1 MTFGIVKLLKFEA
14 RLRLLGGTVILL
26 LLFEGTSGA
35 VTHTASSLTLES
47 LLTTLKENPS
57 RRVKFH
63 ETHRMGALTRPL
75 ESEGELAFT
84 PPSTLLK
91 EVKSP
96 RAITYRVEGDKVFI
110 DDPQSSLNE
119 VFSLSDTGVLEAF
132 IEAIRAPLAGDLLT
146 LQRFWEP
153 HLGGS
158 FEHWSLT
165 LIPHDPG
172 VKALVHRVTVK
183 GQGGQIIAM
192 SIEEANGDST
202 QLLFKSQ

>member
-1 MTFGIVKLLKFEA
+1 MTFGIVKHLKCDA
-14 RLRLLGGTVILL
+14 MLRLLSVAVTLL
-26 LLFEGTSGA
+26 LGFQGSSGA
-35 VTHTASSLTLES
+35 ATHTASSLTLES

-63 ETHRMGALTRPL
+63 ESHYMRALTRPL

-110 DDPQSSLNE
+110 DDPQSSLKE

-158 FEHWSLT
+158 FKHWSLT
-165 LIPHDPG
+165 LIPHDPS

-183 GQGGQIIAM
+183 GQEGQILAM

-202 QLLFKSQ
+202 QLIFKPQ